1 MKANDYTFED
11 RQRDLNQAWEIQKKE
26 EEKEEFQQIDLF
38 RFLVE
43 EKREKKRGDYR

>member
-1 MKANDYTFED
+1 MKVNDYTYED
-11 RQRDLNQAWEIQKKE
+11 RQRALNQAWEIQKKE

-43 EKREKKRGDYR
+43 ERRVGKNE